1 MSITARVRSNGN
13 LYWNLAAVPINGFSE
28 KVSLTAKKTILKV
41 LLVAWETK
49 KSGIIN
55 RGGSRGRVQGVRPP
69 PPPPPPHSDDLRFYN
84 TTGFLP
90 PPPQKKKKLCD
101 LLVFK

>member
-13 LYWNLAAVPINGFSE
+13 LYWNLAAVPIIGFSE

-55 RGGSRGRVQGVRPP
+55 YLREYDQRLRECGLDKITKSKKMQTRKASLKYNDTNKRSPKLSRK
-69 PPPPPPHSDDLRFYN
+69 LFWKFY
-84 TTGFLP
+84 
-90 PPPQKKKKLCD
+90 
-101 LLVFK
+101 